1 MNKTCRKKWKMMKAH
16 KKSKKLMNNI
26 KNKKIN
32 NNNILKRVIILSMNS
47 HNMRLK
53 AQRNMMGMKIIA
65 LKNIVNHLNCK

>member
-1 MNKTCRKKWKMMKAH
+1 
-16 KKSKKLMNNI
+16 MNNI

-47 HNMRLK
+47 RNMRLK